1 VRARGPVIAAAAV
14 ALAAILGL
22 GLLLSGT
29 RADRVDAYARERA
42 AQRRAAA
49 ATRPAALSEKAPP
62 AATEGGR
69 VMASSSDSP
78 ACVTGV
84 ETFAVAVERALLP
97 LPPPGPR
104 RVAALR
110 QLSEAAVRY
119 EKHAELARPAPTL
132 PKRMGL
138 ANGEPVAPERPACDG
153 RGYAELR

>member
-1 VRARGPVIAAAAV
+1 MRRGPVVAAAAG
-14 ALAAILGL
+14 ALAAIVAL
-22 GLLLSGT
+22 GLLLSGA
-29 RADRVDAYARERA
+29 RASRVEAYARERA

-49 ATRPAALSEKAPP
+49 ATRPASPSATYSP

-69 VMASSSDSP
+69 GLARRSDSP

-84 ETFAVAVERALLP
+84 ETFAVAVERTLLP

-110 QLSEAAVRY
+110 QISEAAVRF

-138 ANGEPVAPERPACDG
+138 AGADPVTPDRPACDA